1 MKNTQVARPLAY
13 ITARVN
19 GQVFLQTGYLLAENS
34 ILRSH
39 LLARVPLADPQ
50 LATLAEIGKRLGCQ
64 PLEPLASGARP
75 DTILAWYRK
84 LIARKFNGC
93 GLQIFRL
100 REKTR
105 FAILFLTVTTRMTN
119 GCNVESKRIGSLAG
133 PAPKQLILQ
142 IPVLPPNICGRQA

>member
-1 MKNTQVARPLAY
+1 MKNTQVARLLAY

-19 GQVFLQTGYLLAENS
+19 GQVLLQTGYLLAENS

-64 PLEPLASGARP
+64 PLEPLASVAKP
-75 DTILAWYRK
+75 DTILAWVSQ

-93 GLQIFRL
+93 GPQIFRL

-105 FAILFLTVTTRMTN
+105 FAILF
-119 GCNVESKRIGSLAG
+119 
-133 PAPKQLILQ
+133 
-142 IPVLPPNICGRQA
+142 